1 MENDFL
7 RFSPKRVLYSV
18 VMVSALWVGNPQKA
32 FADTGEVQVAM
43 QSGMVKV
50 ELWMLMVNQLLV
62 LAYL

>member
-32 FADTGEVQVAM
+32 FADTSCDAERYG
-43 QSGMVKV
+43 KR
-50 ELWMLMVNQLLV
+50 
-62 LAYL
+62 